1 MGGVSLGVFSHS
13 PTCGWSVTQSSLSS
27 SKADL
32 NPGASGSLDLETR
45 VAVLRALQDNPKLS
59 QRQLAE
65 LIGVSLGKTNYCLRA
80 LIEKGYVKAE
90 NFSANPRKL
99 GYVYQLTPQGLAA
112 KARITARFLKRKVEE
127 HEALKREIASLQA
140 EVAQMDGQFD
150 GVLESEGLVGSD
162 ER

>member
-1 MGGVSLGVFSHS
+1 MSDFSHS
-13 PTCGWSVTQSSLSS
+13 SLPNKS
-27 SKADL
+27 
-32 NPGASGSLDLETR
+32 ASGALDLETR
-45 VAVLRALQDNPKLS
+45 VAVLRALQDNPQLS

-65 LIGVSLGKTNYCLRA
+65 VIGVSLGKTNYCLRA

-127 HEALKREIASLQA
+127 HEALKEEIALLRE
-140 EVAQMDGQFD
+140 EVAKMDGLNCVD
-150 GVLESEGLVGSD
+150 G
-162 ER
+162 

>member
-1 MGGVSLGVFSHS
+1 MSAG
-13 PTCGWSVTQSSLSS
+13 QSTS
-27 SKADL
+27 
-32 NPGASGSLDLETR
+32 GALDLETR
-45 VAVLRALQDNPKLS
+45 VAVLRALQDNPQLS

-65 LIGVSLGKTNYCLRA
+65 VIGVSLGKTNYCLRA

-127 HEALKREIASLQA
+127 HEALKEEIASLRE
-140 EVAQMDGQFD
+140 EVAQMDGLAD
-150 GVLESEGLVGSD
+150 GALD
-162 ER
+162 AD

>member
-1 MGGVSLGVFSHS
+1 MPHS
-13 PTCGWSVTQSSLSS
+13 SDISAEQSTS
-27 SKADL
+27 
-32 NPGASGSLDLETR
+32 GALDLETR
-45 VAVLRALQDNPKLS
+45 VAVLRALQDNPQLS

-65 LIGVSLGKTNYCLRA
+65 VIGVSLGKTNYCLRA

-127 HEALKREIASLQA
+127 HEALKEEIAALRE
-140 EVAQMDGQFD
+140 EVAEMDRLAD
-150 GVLESEGLVGSD
+150 GALD
-162 ER
+162 AD